1 VSISLILVPLAV
13 AAVAAVNSARSAR
26 DETGQVVC
34 EVATRMRDER
44 LLAAALEEAGAA
56 VTAGDR
62 EIAARWDGVRAAFAR
77 DTEGVWSAHFT
88 GDVDESRAVEIIR
101 AVDVGYGRQVQR
113 AVLERLRERAPAA
126 GLSLES
132 ETITEDAGVRLVFA
146 VGRGGIHG

>member
-13 AAVAAVNSARSAR
+13 AAVAAVNGARSTR
-26 DETGQVVC
+26 DVTGQVVC
-34 EVATRMRDER
+34 EVRTRMRDER
-44 LLAAALEEAGAA
+44 LLAAALEETGAA
-56 VTAGDR
+56 VTADER
-62 EIAARWDGVRAAFAR
+62 EIAAQWAGVRAAFAR
-77 DTEGVWSAHFT
+77 DAEGVWSAHFT

-126 GLSLES
+126 GFSLES

-146 VGRGGIHG
+146 VGREGIHD